1 MRSALINLI
10 KKLPFLLSLLRRFSL
25 WRKQIKF
32 KHAAKD
38 TQIDHKTIIFEA
50 YNGRSYACS
59 PRAIY
64 EEMQK
69 HNPDHYQFVW
79 CLREPEKYDFLNS
92 KDTRVIKY
100 EGSEY
105 YKTYASAAAWVNNS
119 IFPPEI
125 TKKPQQFFLQTWHGT
140 PLKKLGC
147 DITTGQ
153 GNAMNSIKDLHRRYR
168 RESKR
173 FDKLLAPSKFC
184 ADAFQST
191 FGLPNQD
198 KIVQQAYPRN
208 DRLVNATP
216 ERIKALKQKLGLP
229 LDKKI
234 ILYAPTWRDNQH
246 DAKLGYTYK
255 LKVNFKKWQA
265 TLGDDY
271 VMIFRAHYLVAQQY
285 NLKKY
290 AGFIYN
296 FSDYDEISDLYLVS
310 DLLITDYSS
319 VFFDYAILK
328 RPMLFYMYDY
338 DEYRTQMHDFYFDID
353 ELPGPIIKTQ
363 KRLLH
368 EIPLIEQKQ
377 TRYRKKYQRFSH
389 KYNPL
394 DDGTGAKQAANLI
407 RHELQS
413 RLK

>member
-1 MRSALINLI
+1 MASSIINII
-10 KKLPFLLSLLRRFSL
+10 KKFPFLLSCLRRISL
-25 WRKQIKF
+25 WRKQIRF
-32 KHAAKD
+32 KRASKN
-38 TQIDHKTIIFEA
+38 TEINPKTIVFEA

-64 EEMQK
+64 EEMRK
-69 HNPDHYQFVW
+69 HNPAHYHFIW
-79 CLREPEKYDFLNS
+79 CMREPKKYAFLNS
-92 KDTRVIKY
+92 EDTTVIKY
-100 EGSEY
+100 EGPEY

-125 TKKPQQFFLQTWHGT
+125 TKKPEQFFLQTWHGT

-153 GNAMNSIKDLHRRYR
+153 GNAMNSISDLHRRYR
-168 RESKR
+168 REAKR

-184 ADAFQST
+184 AKAFQST
-191 FGLPNQD
+191 FDLPNQD
-198 KIVQQAYPRN
+198 KIVKQAYPRN
-208 DRLVNATP
+208 DRLVNAT
-216 ERIKALKQKLGLP
+216 EKDIAKLKQKLSLP

-265 TLGDDY
+265 ALGDEY
-271 VMIFRAHYLVAQQY
+271 VVIFRAHYLVAQQY
-285 NLKKY
+285 KLEKY

-296 FSDYDEISDLYLVS
+296 LSDYDEISDLYLVS

-353 ELPGPIIKTQ
+353 ELPGPIIKSQ
-363 KRLLH
+363 KRLLR

-377 TRYRKKYQRFSH
+377 TRYAKRYQRFAR
-389 KYNPL
+389 KYNPRE
-394 DDGTGAKQAANLI
+394 DGTGAKQAAQLI